1 MPFIVTADIH
11 LRVEDEQAQNEEQA
25 KVAAIEQ
32 LSDYLRHHTWPELL
46 KAQRVEAGKTVYRK
60 ELEEGDIVSCPAC
73 GSDDIDCDDMPSAG
87 KCNSCGQKLA
97 TKTVLI
103 WYE

>member
-1 MPFIVTADIH
+1 MAYDVTADIRF
-11 LRVEDEQAQNEEQA
+11 RVGDYQAQNEEQA

-32 LSDYLRHHTWPELL
+32 LSDFLRHHTWPEVL
-46 KAQRVEAGKTVYRK
+46 KVQRVEDGKTVYRK

>member
-1 MPFIVTADIH
+1 MPFIVTADIR
-11 LRVEDEQAQNEEQA
+11 LEVGDEQAKTEEQA

-32 LSDYLRHHTWPELL
+32 LSDFLRYHTWPELL
-46 KAQRVEAGKTVYRK
+46 KVQRVENGKTEHRK
-60 ELEEGDIVSCPAC
+60 ELEERDIILCPKC
-73 GSDDIDCDDMPSAG
+73 GSDDINCDDMPSAG
-87 KCNSCGQKLA
+87 KCNSCGQELA

>member
-1 MPFIVTADIH
+1 MPFIVTADIR
-11 LRVEDEQAQNEEQA
+11 LLIGDDQAKTEEQA

-32 LSDYLRHHTWPELL
+32 LSDYLRNHSWPELL
-46 KAQRVEAGKTVYRK
+46 KVQRVEDGKTVYRK
-60 ELEEGDIVSCPAC
+60 ELEEGDIVSCPKC
-73 GSDDIDCDDMPSAG
+73 GSDDIDCDDMPSHAR
-87 KCNSCGQKLA
+87 CNSCGQEMK